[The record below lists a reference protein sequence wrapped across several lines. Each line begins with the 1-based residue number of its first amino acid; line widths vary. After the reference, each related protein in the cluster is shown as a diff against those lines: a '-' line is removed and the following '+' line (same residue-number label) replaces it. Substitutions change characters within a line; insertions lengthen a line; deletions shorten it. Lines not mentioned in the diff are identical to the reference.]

1 MTVLRDRDSMQ
12 REIDE
17 LVLENYKLRRR
28 VAMLEGANASVV
40 LGGGTFAIKP
50 AAGTPIVVT
59 SATDMVDTDRTVY
72 AR

>member
-28 VAMLEGANASVV
+28 VAMLEPGC
-40 LGGGTFAIKP
+40 G
-50 AAGTPIVVT
+50 
-59 SATDMVDTDRTVY
+59 DRS
-72 AR
+72 RQ